1 MNKTENEIMHKAV
14 ERCIE
19 KGKGNGSLYSL
30 YSKGFGRGYKRGV
43 KASRVYCL
51 NDDCNNDKCHKNIHN
66 APENETVKVRVFDD
80 CEERK

>member
-30 YSKGFGRGYKRGV
+30 YQKGFSRGYKQDG
-43 KASRVYCL
+43 
-51 NDDCNNDKCHKNIHN
+51 CNNANCPKNIRN
-66 APENETVKVRVFDD
+66 APENETVKVSVFDN
-80 CEERK
+80 CEERI